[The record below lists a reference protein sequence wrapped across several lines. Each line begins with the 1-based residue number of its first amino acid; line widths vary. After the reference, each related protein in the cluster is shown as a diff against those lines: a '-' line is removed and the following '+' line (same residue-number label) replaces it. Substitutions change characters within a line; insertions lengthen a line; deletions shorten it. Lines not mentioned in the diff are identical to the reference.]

1 MKLTISKEANI
12 NYLAKKETASLDK
25 GIVDIESAQEI

>member
-12 NYLAKKETASLDK
+12 NYLAK
-25 GIVDIESAQEI
+25 IVSIKRGYCLKKRS